1 MRLVDLQHFALAF
14 DSGGLP
20 NPIEEASRLLRET
33 EQRAIESAVKRWS
46 EQAGVTVEKWAE
58 NFGFKV
64 SHVYE
69 GTTVTVRVEPVVLG
83 FGAGRPLTQVVFPQP
98 SSEPVR

>member
-1 MRLVDLQHFALAF
+1 MRLVDLHAFTQAF
-14 DSGGLP
+14 DGGGIPSPL
-20 NPIEEASRLLRET
+20 EEASRQLRET

-64 SHVYE
+64 SHIYE
-69 GTTVTVRVEPVVLG
+69 GTKVTVRVEPVESQS
-83 FGAGRPLTQVVFPQP
+83 R
-98 SSEPVR
+98 